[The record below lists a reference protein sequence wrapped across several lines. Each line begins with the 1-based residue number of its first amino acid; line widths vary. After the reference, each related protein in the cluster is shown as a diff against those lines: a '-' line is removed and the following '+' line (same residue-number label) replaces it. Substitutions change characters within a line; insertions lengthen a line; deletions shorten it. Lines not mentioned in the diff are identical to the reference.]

1 MNKACKS
8 LEYKKKVALLKAMAH
23 PVRLAILEELY
34 GRAMTACEIAGL
46 FESDRTTVSKH
57 VAVLK
62 STGLIGCRKQG
73 RNVFYFL
80 NVPCVLEVLPCIER
94 AQAEKEK
101 EDLDRPGCCSG
112 AEEVQK
118 NQQNH
123 SRTTN
128 QGGITS

>member
-1 MNKACKS
+1 MKKTCKS
-8 LEYKKKVALLKAMAH
+8 REYKKKVALLKAMAH

-73 RNVFYFL
+73 RNVYYFL

-101 EDLDRPGCCSG
+101 EGLDGPGCCSG
-112 AEEVQK
+112 HEGVRQ

-123 SRTTN
+123 CKTTN
-128 QGGITS
+128 RGGSTS